1 MSQTLKFKP
10 KNKYEWNQDKKFV
23 YVQIPLPA
31 HTSLKKV
38 DIFLSDL
45 ILKVNSLEKN
55 QVHFLDLAHEVDFKS
70 PENKFVLING
80 LLHAT
85 LKKTEADLEWQNLLV
100 EDLLLE

>member
-1 MSQTLKFKP
+1 MSQTLRFKQ
-10 KNKYEWNQDKKFV
+10 KHKYEWNQDKKFV

-55 QVHFLDLAHEVDFKS
+55 QVHFLDLLHEVDFRS
-70 PENKFVLING
+70 PENKFVLSNG

-85 LKKTEADLEWQNLLV
+85 LKKAQIEN
-100 EDLLLE
+100 

>member
-55 QVHFLDLAHEVDFKS
+55 QVHFKS
-70 PENKFVLING
+70 PENKFVLSNG